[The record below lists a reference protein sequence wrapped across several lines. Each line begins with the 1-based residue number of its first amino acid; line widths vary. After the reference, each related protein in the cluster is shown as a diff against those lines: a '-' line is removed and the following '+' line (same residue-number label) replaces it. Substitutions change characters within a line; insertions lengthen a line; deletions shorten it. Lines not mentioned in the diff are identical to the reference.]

1 MKTNEKLLIQSYSVK
16 WLACSIN
23 GKCSVDFSFLPFFFT
38 FSLLMFARD
47 DAEP

>member
-23 GKCSVDFSFLPFFFT
+23 GKCLDFSFLSFFFT
-38 FSLLMFARD
+38 FSLLTFARD